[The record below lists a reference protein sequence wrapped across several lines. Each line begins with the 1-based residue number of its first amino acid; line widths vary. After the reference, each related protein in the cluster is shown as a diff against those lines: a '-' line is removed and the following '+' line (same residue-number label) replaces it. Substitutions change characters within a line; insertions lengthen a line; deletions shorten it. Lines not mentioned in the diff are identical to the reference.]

1 MTNPCRSLRFVPLVV
16 MAMAWPRLT
25 LGADLTLRYDQ
36 PAPNT
41 DAGWERNAL
50 PIGNGRIG
58 AMLFGD
64 PAADRVQF
72 NEITLWT
79 GNEDVMGAYQAFG
92 NLTIAMPGHDEGVT
106 RYRRELDLS
115 EGVGRIS
122 YQKDGV
128 TYSREYFA
136 SHPDQVIVVRLSAD
150 KKGMITGRVLMADM
164 HGAVAVAR
172 DSSLTRAGALTLE
185 MALPRPGRASVA
197 QPPWRG
203 RPALVSAEGVSPSE
217 RGQDARDTQG
227 QDALA
232 TLGGATRPAPTQNPT
247 NTMTYESQ
255 VRVVNEGGS
264 VQAEGNK
271 IAFENCDAVTILLG
285 MGTSY
290 VMDHSREFQGE
301 HPHERLTAQM
311 QAAAV
316 KPYAQLKQDHRADYQ
331 SLFGRV
337 QLDLGSSSAERTA
350 LTTDRR
356 IEVYTERGDDP
367 GLEAMFFQF
376 GRYLLMSC
384 SRDSLPANLQ
394 GLWNRTN
401 QPPWNADYH
410 TNINIQMNYWLAE
423 PANLS
428 ECHLPLFNLVL
439 ALREPFRRFTAEAF
453 PLKVRPVRGW
463 TVRTSHNPFGNMSYI
478 WNMGGNAW
486 YAQHFWE
493 HYAFTLDRE
502 FLQTKAFPMMKEACE
517 FWEDHLK
524 TMPDGRLV
532 VPNGWSPEHGPRGVD
547 GVTYDQ
553 MMVWD
558 LFTNTIEAADVLGTD
573 KAFRDRVAALRD
585 RLVGPK
591 IGRWGQ
597 LQEWM
602 DDLDEPNDTHRHVSH
617 LFGLHP
623 GRQLSPTT
631 TPELAAAARKSLT
644 ARGDA
649 GTGWS
654 MAWKIAFWARLQD
667 GDHAYKML
675 RGQLSV
681 PGTRA
686 KEQGNAGTER
696 NNQGGTL
703 PNLFDT
709 HPPFQI
715 DGNFGATA
723 AICEMLLQSHTG
735 EIQLLPA
742 LPSAWASGSVKG
754 LRARGS
760 FDVDIAWKD
769 GKLTR
774 ATLRSIKGQSCKV
787 RYGRQVVSLSATPGQ
802 AINLDGILQKLP

>member
-1 MTNPCRSLRFVPLVV
+1 MTIRRMIPYIVSIVLAV
-16 MAMAWPRLT
+16 MVWAGPAI
-25 LGADLTLRYDQ
+25 GADLTLRYDQ

-50 PIGNGRIG
+50 PIGNGRLG

-64 PAADRVQF
+64 PAVDRVQF
-72 NEITLWT
+72 NEISLWT

-92 NLTIAMPGHDEGVT
+92 NLTITMPGHDAGLT
-106 RYRRELDLS
+106 QYRRELDLA
-115 EGVGRIS
+115 EGVGRVS
-122 YQKDGV
+122 YQKDSV

-150 KKGMITGRVLMADM
+150 KKGMLTGGVTLADM
-164 HGAVAVAR
+164 HDAPTVAR
-172 DSSLTRAGALTLE
+172 DNSLTFSGALTLE
-185 MALPRPGRASVA
+185 MAQRQAR
-197 QPPWRG
+197 RG
-203 RPALVSAEGVSPSE
+203 RNE
-217 RGQDARDTQG
+217 
-227 QDALA
+227 
-232 TLGGATRPAPTQNPT
+232 PAPAANPNPT
-247 NTMTYESQ
+247 STMSYESQ
-255 VRVVNEGGS
+255 VRVMNEGGAARVDGS
-264 VQAEGNK
+264 KV
-271 IAFENCDAVTILLG
+271 AFENCDAVTILLG

-290 VMDHSREFQGE
+290 VMDRSKQFRGE
-301 HPHERLTAQM
+301 HPHERLIAQM
-311 QAAAV
+311 QAASA
-316 KPYAQLKQDHRADYQ
+316 KSYQQLRQDHRTDYQ

-337 QLDLGSSSAERTA
+337 QLDLGTSSAERTA
-350 LTTDRR
+350 LTTDKR

-367 GLEAMFFQF
+367 GLEAMFYQF

-423 PANLS
+423 PTNLS

-453 PLKVRPVRGW
+453 PLEGKPARGW
-463 TVRTSHNPFGNMSYI
+463 TVRTSHNPFGNMSYV

-486 YAQHFWE
+486 YGQHFWE
-493 HYAFTLDRE
+493 HYAFTLDKE
-502 FLQTKAFPMMKEACE
+502 YLKAMAYPMMKEACE

-524 TMPDGRLV
+524 TLPDGRLA
-532 VPNGWSPEHGPRGVD
+532 VPKGWSPEHGPRDVD

-558 LFTNTIEAADVLGTD
+558 LFTNTVEAADVLGTD
-573 KAFRDRVAALRD
+573 KAFRDKVAAMRD
-585 RLVGPK
+585 KLVDPK

-602 DDLDEPNDTHRHVSH
+602 DDLDDPNDTHRHVSH

-654 MAWKIAFWARLQD
+654 MAWKIAFWSRLQD

-686 KEQGNAGTER
+686 KQQGAAGTER

-742 LPSAWASGSVKG
+742 LPSAWPNGSVKG
-754 LRARGS
+754 LRARGG
-760 FDVDIAWKD
+760 FEVDIVWKD
-769 GKLTR
+769 GKLTG
-774 ATLRSIKGQSCKV
+774 ATLHSVKGHTCKV
-787 RYGRQVVSLSATPGQ
+787 RYGGQVVTLALTPGQ
-802 AINLDGILQKLP
+802 SLAMDGTLKKAP

>member
-1 MTNPCRSLRFVPLVV
+1 MTVRRMIPCIVSALLAV
-16 MAMAWPRLT
+16 MVGPGSAV
-25 LGADLTLRYDQ
+25 GADLTLRYDK

-50 PIGNGRIG
+50 PIGNGRLG

-72 NEITLWT
+72 NEISLWT

-92 NLTIAMPGHDEGVT
+92 NLTITMAGHDAGVSQ
-106 RYRRELDLS
+106 YRRELDLA
-115 EGVGRIS
+115 EGVGRVG

-136 SHPDQVIVVRLSAD
+136 SHPDQVIVIRLSAD
-150 KKGMITGRVLMADM
+150 KKGMLTGGVGLADM
-164 HGAVAVAR
+164 HEASTVAR
-172 DSSLTRAGALTLE
+172 DNSLTCAGALTLE
-185 MALPRPGRASVA
+185 MTQRQAR
-197 QPPWRG
+197 RG
-203 RPALVSAEGVSPSE
+203 RNE
-217 RGQDARDTQG
+217 
-227 QDALA
+227 
-232 TLGGATRPAPTQNPT
+232 PAPAVNSNPT
-247 NTMTYESQ
+247 STMAYESQ
-255 VRVVNEGGS
+255 VRVINEGGS
-264 VQAEGNK
+264 IRVDGRK
-271 IAFENCDAVTILLG
+271 VAFENCDAVTILLG

-290 VMDHSREFQGE
+290 LMDRSKQFRGE

-311 QAAAV
+311 QAASV
-316 KPYAQLKQDHRADYQ
+316 QSYPQLRQNHRADYQ

-337 QLDLGSSSAERTA
+337 RLDLGTTSAQRMA
-350 LTTDRR
+350 LTTDKR
-356 IEVYTERGDDP
+356 IEVYTEQGNDP
-367 GLEAMFFQF
+367 GLEATFFQF
-376 GRYLLMSC
+376 GRYLLMSS

-423 PANLS
+423 PTNLS
-428 ECHLPLFNLVL
+428 ECHLPLFDLVL

-453 PLKVRPVRGW
+453 PLEGKPVRGW

-493 HYAFTLDRE
+493 HYAFTLDKE
-502 FLQTKAFPMMKEACE
+502 FLQRQAYPMMKEACE

-524 TMPDGRLV
+524 SLPDGRLA
-532 VPNGWSPEHGPRGVD
+532 VPKGWSPEHGPRDVD

-573 KAFRDRVAALRD
+573 KDFRNKVAALRD
-585 RLVGPK
+585 KLVGPK

-602 DDLDEPNDTHRHVSH
+602 ADLDEPNDTHRHVSH

-686 KEQGNAGTER
+686 KEQGTRGTES

-735 EIQLLPA
+735 EVQLLPA
-742 LPSAWASGSVKG
+742 LPSAWPTGSVKG
-754 LRARGS
+754 LRARGG
-760 FDVDIAWKD
+760 FEVDLAWKD
-769 GKLTR
+769 GKLTG
-774 ATLRSIKGQSCKV
+774 ATLHSIKGQSCKV
-787 RYGRQVVSLSATPGQ
+787 RYGGKVVPLSLTPGQ
-802 AINLDGILQKLP
+802 STDLDSMLNKIH

>member
-1 MTNPCRSLRFVPLVV
+1 
-16 MAMAWPRLT
+16 
-25 LGADLTLRYDQ
+25 
-36 PAPNT
+36 
-41 DAGWERNAL
+41 
-50 PIGNGRIG
+50 
-58 AMLFGD
+58 MLFGD

-72 NEITLWT
+72 NEISLWT

-92 NLTIAMPGHDEGVT
+92 NLTITMPGHEAGVT
-106 RYRRELDLS
+106 QYRRELDLS
-115 EGVGRIS
+115 EGVGRVG

-136 SHPDQVIVVRLSAD
+136 SHPDQVIVIRLGAD
-150 KKGMITGRVLMADM
+150 KKGMITGQIVRADM
-164 HGAVAVAR
+164 HEALIEAR
-172 DSSLTRAGALTLE
+172 DSALICSGALTLQ
-185 MALPRPGRASVA
+185 MTLRQAR
-197 QPPWRG
+197 
-203 RPALVSAEGVSPSE
+203 
-217 RGQDARDTQG
+217 RGQAETG
-227 QDALA
+227 PA
-232 TLGGATRPAPTQNPT
+232 TYEHSMK
-247 NTMTYESQ
+247 TMTYECQ

-264 VQAEGNK
+264 ARADGNK
-271 IAFENCDAVTILLG
+271 IVFEGCDAVTALLG

-290 VMDHSREFQGE
+290 VMDRSRQFQGE
-301 HPHERLTAQM
+301 HPRERLTALM
-311 QAAAV
+311 QAAAA
-316 KPYAQLKQDHRADYQ
+316 KSYAQLKQDHRADYQ
-331 SLFGRV
+331 ALFGRV
-337 QLDLGSSSAERTA
+337 QLDLGSSSTERTA

-356 IEVYTERGDDP
+356 IEAYTEQGDDP

-376 GRYLLMSC
+376 GRYLLMSS

-453 PLKVRPVRGW
+453 PLEGKPVRGW

-502 FLQTKAFPMMKEACE
+502 FLQTKAYPMMKEACE

-524 TMPDGRLV
+524 TLPDGRLA

-558 LFTNTIEAADVLGTD
+558 LFTNTVEAADVLGTD
-573 KAFRDRVAALRD
+573 KAFRDKVAALRD
-585 RLVGPK
+585 KLVGPK

-602 DDLDEPNDTHRHVSH
+602 DDLDDPNDTHRHVSH

-654 MAWKIAFWARLQD
+654 MAWKTAFWARLQD

-686 KEQGNAGTER
+686 KEQGKAGTER

-742 LPSAWASGSVKG
+742 LPSVWPRGSVKG
-754 LRARGS
+754 LRARGG
-760 FDVDIAWKD
+760 FEVDIAWKD

-774 ATLRSIKGQSCKV
+774 ATLHSIKGQSCKV
-787 RYGRQVVSLSATPGQ
+787 RYGRQVVSLSMTPGQ
-802 AINLDGILQKLP
+802 SIYLDGTLGKLP

>member
-1 MTNPCRSLRFVPLVV
+1 MTTLCKLLCVASGILAAAV
-16 MAMAWPRLT
+16 WPGLAV
-25 LGADLTLRYDQ
+25 GADLILRYDR

-50 PIGNGRIG
+50 PIGNGRLG

-64 PAADRVQF
+64 PVADRVQF
-72 NEITLWT
+72 NEISLWT

-92 NLTIAMPGHDEGVT
+92 NLTIMMPGHDTGVT

-115 EGVGRIS
+115 EGIGRVS
-122 YQKDGV
+122 YEKDGV
-128 TYSREYFA
+128 IYSREYFA
-136 SHPDQVIVVRLSAD
+136 SHPDQVIVIRLSAN
-150 KKGMITGRVLMADM
+150 KKGMITGQVALADM
-164 HGAVAVAR
+164 HDAPTVAKNNALT
-172 DSSLTRAGALTLE
+172 SSGALTLE
-185 MALPRPGRASVA
+185 MAQRQARRSG
-197 QPPWRG
+197 Q
-203 RPALVSAEGVSPSE
+203 
-217 RGQDARDTQG
+217 RGQAE
-227 QDALA
+227 
-232 TLGGATRPAPTQNPT
+232 PAPAT
-247 NTMTYESQ
+247 NQTSAATMTYESQ
-255 VRVVNEGGS
+255 VRVMKEGGS
-264 VQAEGNK
+264 VRTDGNK
-271 IAFENCDAVTILLG
+271 IAFQDCDAVTILLG

-290 VMDHSREFQGE
+290 IMDYAREFQGE
-301 HPHERLTAQM
+301 HPHDRLTAQM
-311 QAAAV
+311 QAASA
-316 KPYAQLKQDHRADYQ
+316 KSYPQLTQAHKADYL

-337 QLDLGSSSAERTA
+337 QLDLGTSPAERQA
-350 LTTDRR
+350 MTTDKR
-356 IEVYTERGDDP
+356 IEAYTEQGNDP
-367 GLEAMFFQF
+367 GLEATFFQF

-384 SRDSLPANLQ
+384 SHDSLPANLQ
-394 GLWNRTN
+394 GLWNHTN

-410 TNINIQMNYWLAE
+410 TNINVQMNYWLAE

-428 ECHLPLFNLVL
+428 ECHLPLFHLVS
-439 ALREPFRRFTAEAF
+439 ALREPFSKVTAEAF
-453 PLKVRPVRGW
+453 PLPGKPARGW
-463 TVRTSHNPFGNMSYI
+463 TVRTSHNPFGNMSYV

-486 YAQHFWE
+486 YAQHYWE
-493 HYAFTLDRE
+493 HYAFTLNKE
-502 FLQTKAFPMMKEACE
+502 FLETSAYPMMKEACE
-517 FWEDHLK
+517 FWEDHLR
-524 TMPDGRLV
+524 TLPDGRLA

-558 LFTNTIEAADVLGTD
+558 LFTNAVEAADVLGTD
-573 KAFRDRVAALRD
+573 KAFRDKVAAMRD
-585 RLVGPK
+585 KLVGPK

-602 DDLDEPNDTHRHVSH
+602 DDLDDPNDTHRHVSH

-654 MAWKIAFWARLQD
+654 MAWKIAFWARLHD
-667 GDHAYKML
+667 GDHAHKML

-686 KEQGNAGTER
+686 KQQGAAGTER

-742 LPSAWASGSVKG
+742 LPSVWPTGSVKG
-754 LRARGS
+754 LRARGG
-760 FDVDIAWKD
+760 FEVDIAWKD
-769 GKLTR
+769 GKLTD
-774 ATLRSIKGQSCKV
+774 ATVRSIKGQTCKL
-787 RYGRQVVSLSATPGQ
+787 RYGKQVVALSMKPGQ
-802 AINLDGILQKLP
+802 SIYTDSTLKKAP

>member
-1 MTNPCRSLRFVPLVV
+1 MTKRCVFLYLMSVGILV
-16 MAMAWPRLT
+16 MAGRGPAA
-25 LGADLTLRYDQ
+25 GVDLTLRYDK

-50 PIGNGRIG
+50 PIGNGRMG

-72 NEITLWT
+72 NEISLWT

-92 NLTIAMPGHDEGVT
+92 NLTITRPGHDTGVT
-106 RYRRELDLS
+106 QYRRELDLA
-115 EGVGRIS
+115 EGMGRVS

-136 SHPDQVIVVRLSAD
+136 SHPDQVIVIRLTAD
-150 KKGMITGRVLMADM
+150 KKGMITGQVTLADM
-164 HGAVAVAR
+164 HDAPVVAQ
-172 DSSLTRAGALTLE
+172 DKTLTCSGALTLE
-185 MALPRPGRASVA
+185 MTQRQAR
-197 QPPWRG
+197 RG
-203 RPALVSAEGVSPSE
+203 RTE
-217 RGQDARDTQG
+217 
-227 QDALA
+227 
-232 TLGGATRPAPTQNPT
+232 PAPAVNQNST
-247 NTMTYESQ
+247 STMTYESQ
-255 VRVVNEGGS
+255 VTVVNEGGS
-264 VQAEGNK
+264 ARVDGDK

-285 MGTSY
+285 AGTSY
-290 VMDHSREFQGE
+290 VMDRGKQFRGE

-311 QAAAV
+311 QAASA
-316 KPYAQLKQDHRADYQ
+316 KSYQQLRQDHRADYQ

-337 QLDLGSSSAERTA
+337 RLDLGSSSAERTA
-350 LTTDRR
+350 MTTNKR

-367 GLEAMFFQF
+367 GLEATFFQF

-428 ECHLPLFNLVL
+428 ECHLPLFDLVL

-453 PLKVRPVRGW
+453 PLEGKPVRGW

-493 HYAFTLDRE
+493 HYAFTLDEE
-502 FLQTKAFPMMKEACE
+502 FLKTMAYPMMKEACE

-524 TMPDGRLV
+524 TLPDGRLA
-532 VPNGWSPEHGPRGVD
+532 VPKGWSPEHGPRDVD

-573 KAFRDRVAALRD
+573 KVFRDKVAAMRD
-585 RLVGPK
+585 KLVGPK

-602 DDLDEPNDTHRHVSH
+602 DDLDDPNDTHRHVSH

-631 TPELAAAARKSLT
+631 TPELAVAARKSLT

-654 MAWKIAFWARLQD
+654 MAWKIAFWARLHD

-686 KEQGNAGTER
+686 KEQGAAGTES

-742 LPSAWASGSVKG
+742 LPSAWPTGSVKG
-754 LRARGS
+754 LRARGG
-760 FDVDIAWKD
+760 FEADIAWKD
-769 GKLTR
+769 GKLTG
-774 ATLRSIKGQSCKV
+774 ATLHSIKGHTCKL
-787 RYGRQVVSLSATPGQ
+787 RYGSQVVTLSMEPGQ
-802 AINLDGILQKLP
+802 STCVDGALKKAP

>member
-1 MTNPCRSLRFVPLVV
+1 MIRHRVFLCVISVIL
-16 MAMAWPRLT
+16 ALT
-25 LGADLTLRYDQ
+25 IGSGSAVGADLTLRYDK

-50 PIGNGRIG
+50 PIGNGRLG
-58 AMLFGD
+58 AMLFGA

-72 NEITLWT
+72 NEISLWT

-92 NLTIAMPGHDEGVT
+92 NLTMTMPGHDTGVT
-106 RYRRELDLS
+106 QYRRELDLA
-115 EGVGRIS
+115 EGVGHVS

-136 SHPDQVIVVRLSAD
+136 SHPDQVIVIRLTAD
-150 KKGMITGRVLMADM
+150 KKGMIAGGIALADM
-164 HGAVAVAR
+164 HDASAVAQ
-172 DSSLTRAGALTLE
+172 DKTLTCSGALTLA
-185 MALPRPGRASVA
+185 MAQRQGR
-197 QPPWRG
+197 RG
-203 RPALVSAEGVSPSE
+203 RNEPAPAVSP
-217 RGQDARDTQG
+217 
-227 QDALA
+227 
-232 TLGGATRPAPTQNPT
+232 NPT
-247 NTMTYESQ
+247 STMTYESQ

-264 VQAEGNK
+264 VRVDGRHVM
-271 IAFENCDAVTILLG
+271 FENCDAVTILLG

-290 VMDHSREFQGE
+290 IMDRSKQFRGE
-301 HPHERLTAQM
+301 HPHGRLTAQM
-311 QAAAV
+311 QAASARS
-316 KPYAQLKQDHRADYQ
+316 YQQLRQNHRADYQ

-337 QLDLGSSSAERTA
+337 QLDLGTTSAERTA
-350 LTTDRR
+350 LTTDKR
-356 IEVYTERGDDP
+356 IEAYTERGDDP

-428 ECHLPLFNLVL
+428 ECHIPLFNLVL

-453 PLKVRPVRGW
+453 PLEGRPVRGW
-463 TVRTSHNPFGNMSYI
+463 TVRTSHNPFGNMSYV

-493 HYAFTLDRE
+493 HYAFTLDKE
-502 FLQTKAFPMMKEACE
+502 FLQTQAYPMMKEACE

-524 TMPDGRLV
+524 TLPDGRLA
-532 VPNGWSPEHGPRGVD
+532 VPKGWSPEHGPRDVD

-558 LFTNTIEAADVLGTD
+558 LFTNTVEAADVLGTD
-573 KAFRDRVAALRD
+573 KAFRDKVAAMRGK
-585 RLVGPK
+585 LVGPK

-597 LQEWM
+597 LREWM
-602 DDLDEPNDTHRHVSH
+602 DDLDDPNDTHRHVSH

-631 TPELAAAARKSLT
+631 TPGLAAAARKSLT

-686 KEQGNAGTER
+686 KEQGAAGTER
-696 NNQGGTL
+696 DNQGGTL

-742 LPSAWASGSVKG
+742 LPSAWPTGSVKG
-754 LRARGS
+754 LRARGG
-760 FDVDIAWKD
+760 FEVDLAWKD
-769 GKLTR
+769 GKLTD
-774 ATLRSIKGQSCKV
+774 ATLHSIRGRSCKV
-787 RYGRQVVSLSATPGQ
+787 RHGDKVIPLALMRGQ
-802 AINLDGILQKLP
+802 SIDLDGILNQAR

>member
-1 MTNPCRSLRFVPLVV
+1 MTRRGAFLYLMAVVGAV
-16 MAMAWPRLT
+16 MAGRGFAI
-25 LGADLTLRYDQ
+25 GADLTLRYDQ

-50 PIGNGRIG
+50 PLGNGRLG

-72 NEITLWT
+72 NEISLWT
-79 GNEDVMGAYQAFG
+79 GNEEVMGAYQAFG
-92 NLTIAMPGHDEGVT
+92 NLTITRPGHDAGVT
-106 RYRRELDLS
+106 QYRRELDLS
-115 EGVGRIS
+115 EGVGRVR
-122 YQKDGV
+122 YEKDGV
-128 TYSREYFA
+128 THSREYFA
-136 SHPDQVIVVRLSAD
+136 SHPDQVIVVRLSAN
-150 KKGMITGRVLMADM
+150 KKGMVTGQVALADM
-164 HGAVAVAR
+164 HQAPSVAR
-172 DSSLTRAGALTLE
+172 DNMLTSSGALTLE
-185 MALPRPGRASVA
+185 MARPQPR
-197 QPPWRG
+197 RG
-203 RPALVSAEGVSPSE
+203 SQAESKPAA
-217 RGQDARDTQG
+217 
-227 QDALA
+227 
-232 TLGGATRPAPTQNPT
+232 TQNPT

-264 VQAEGNK
+264 VRGDGDK

-285 MGTSY
+285 AGTSY
-290 VMDHSREFQGE
+290 VMDRDKKFQGE
-301 HPHERLTAQM
+301 HPHDRLTAQM
-311 QAAAV
+311 QAAAA
-316 KPYAQLKQDHRADYQ
+316 KPYPQLKQDHRVDYQ

-337 QLDLGSSSAERTA
+337 RLDLGTSSAERTA
-350 LTTDRR
+350 LPTDKR
-356 IEVYTERGDDP
+356 IEVYTERSDDP

-453 PLKVRPVRGW
+453 PLEGKAARGW

-493 HYAFTLDRE
+493 HYAFTLDRQ
-502 FLQTKAFPMMKEACE
+502 FLQTKAYPMMKEACE

-524 TMPDGRLV
+524 TLPDGRLA
-532 VPNGWSPEHGPRGVD
+532 VPKGWSPEHGPRDVD

-558 LFTNTIEAADVLGTD
+558 LFTNAIEAADCLGSD
-573 KAFRDRVAALRD
+573 KVFRDKVAALRD
-585 RLVGPK
+585 KLVGPK

-602 DDLDEPNDTHRHVSH
+602 ADLDDPNDTHRHVSH

-631 TPELAAAARKSLT
+631 TPELAAATRKSLT

-686 KEQGNAGTER
+686 KEQGKAGTER

-742 LPSAWASGSVKG
+742 LPSAWPNGSVKG
-754 LRARGS
+754 LRARGG
-760 FDVDIAWKD
+760 FEVDIAWKD
-769 GKLTR
+769 GKLIR
-774 ATLRSIKGQSCKV
+774 ATLHSIKGQSCKV
-787 RYGRQVVSLSATPGQ
+787 RYGSKVVTRALTPGKSFD
-802 AINLDGILQKLP
+802 LDGALN

>member
-1 MTNPCRSLRFVPLVV
+1 MRGLCKSLLIVPVIIV
-16 MAMAWPRLT
+16 MPTWAGLA
-25 LGADLTLRYDQ
+25 GAADLTLRYDQ

-50 PIGNGRIG
+50 PIGNGRMG
-58 AMLFGD
+58 AMLFGA
-64 PAADRVQF
+64 PAADRLQF
-72 NEITLWT
+72 NEISLWT
-79 GNEDVMGAYQAFG
+79 GNEEVMGAYQAFG
-92 NLTIAMPGHDEGVT
+92 NLTITVPGHDSGVT
-106 RYRRELDLS
+106 QYRRELDLA
-115 EGVGRIS
+115 EGVGRVS
-122 YQKDGV
+122 YEKDGV
-128 TYSREYFA
+128 SYLREYFA
-136 SHPDQVIVVRLSAD
+136 SHPDQVIVVRLSAN
-150 KKGMITGRVLMADM
+150 KKGMLTGQVALTDM
-164 HGAVAVAR
+164 HDAPTVAR
-172 DSSLTRAGALTLE
+172 DNLLISSGALTLA
-185 MALPRPGRASVA
+185 MA
-197 QPPWRG
+197 QPQARRG
-203 RPALVSAEGVSPSE
+203 KAQVRPAASPNS
-217 RGQDARDTQG
+217 
-227 QDALA
+227 
-232 TLGGATRPAPTQNPT
+232 PK
-247 NTMTYESQ
+247 TMSYESQ
-255 VRVVNEGGS
+255 VRVLNEGGT
-264 VQAEGNK
+264 VHADGDTV
-271 IAFENCDAVTILLG
+271 AFVDCDAVTLLLG
-285 MGTSY
+285 AGTSY
-290 VMDHSREFQGE
+290 VMDYERRFQGE
-301 HPHERLTAQM
+301 PPRQRLTAQM
-311 QAAAV
+311 QTASAQS
-316 KPYAQLKQDHRADYQ
+316 YEQLKQAHQTDYR

-337 QLDLGSSSAERTA
+337 QLDLGASSAERRA
-350 LTTDRR
+350 LTTDKR
-356 IEVYTERGDDP
+356 IEVYTEQGNDP

-376 GRYLLMSC
+376 GRYLLLSC

-410 TNINIQMNYWLAE
+410 TNINIQMNYWPAE

-428 ECHLPLFNLVL
+428 ECHLPLFRLVT
-439 ALREPFRRFTAEAF
+439 ALREPFSKVTAEAF
-453 PLKVRPVRGW
+453 PLSGRPSRGW

-493 HYAFTLDRE
+493 HYAFTLDRQ
-502 FLQTKAFPMMKEACE
+502 FLGTTAYPMMKEACE

-524 TMPDGRLV
+524 TLPDGRLA
-532 VPNGWSPEHGPRGVD
+532 VPNGWSPEHGPRDVD

-553 MMVWD
+553 MMIWD

-573 KAFRDRVAALRD
+573 QAFRDKIAALRD
-585 RLVGPK
+585 KLVGPK

-602 DDLDEPNDTHRHVSH
+602 EDLDEPNDTHRHVSH

-631 TPELAAAARKSLT
+631 TPELAAAARKSLA

-654 MAWKIAFWARLQD
+654 MAWKIAFWARLHD

-686 KEQGNAGTER
+686 KQQGAAGTER

-735 EIQLLPA
+735 EIHLLPA
-742 LPSAWASGSVKG
+742 LPSAWPTGSVKG
-754 LRARGS
+754 LRARGG
-760 FDVDIAWKD
+760 FEVDITWKD
-769 GKLTR
+769 GQL
-774 ATLRSIKGQSCKV
+774 ADAIVRSIKGRTCTL
-787 RYGRQVVSLSATPGQ
+787 RYGDQVVALTLKPGQ
-802 AINLDGILQKLP
+802 SIYTDGTLKKAP

>member
-1 MTNPCRSLRFVPLVV
+1 
-16 MAMAWPRLT
+16 
-25 LGADLTLRYDQ
+25 
-36 PAPNT
+36 
-41 DAGWERNAL
+41 
-50 PIGNGRIG
+50 
-58 AMLFGD
+58 
-64 PAADRVQF
+64 
-72 NEITLWT
+72 
-79 GNEDVMGAYQAFG
+79 
-92 NLTIAMPGHDEGVT
+92 
-106 RYRRELDLS
+106 
-115 EGVGRIS
+115 
-122 YQKDGV
+122 
-128 TYSREYFA
+128 
-136 SHPDQVIVVRLSAD
+136 
-150 KKGMITGRVLMADM
+150 
-164 HGAVAVAR
+164 
-172 DSSLTRAGALTLE
+172 
-185 MALPRPGRASVA
+185 
-197 QPPWRG
+197 
-203 RPALVSAEGVSPSE
+203 
-217 RGQDARDTQG
+217 
-227 QDALA
+227 
-232 TLGGATRPAPTQNPT
+232 
-247 NTMTYESQ
+247 
-255 VRVVNEGGS
+255 
-264 VQAEGNK
+264 
-271 IAFENCDAVTILLG
+271 
-285 MGTSY
+285 
-290 VMDHSREFQGE
+290 
-301 HPHERLTAQM
+301 
-311 QAAAV
+311 
-316 KPYAQLKQDHRADYQ
+316 
-331 SLFGRV
+331 
-337 QLDLGSSSAERTA
+337 
-350 LTTDRR
+350 
-356 IEVYTERGDDP
+356 
-367 GLEAMFFQF
+367 MFCQF

-428 ECHLPLFNLVL
+428 ECHMPLFNLVL

-453 PLKVRPVRGW
+453 PLEGKPVRGW
-463 TVRTSHNPFGNMSYI
+463 TVRTSHNPFGNMSYV

-493 HYAFTLDRE
+493 HYAFTLDKE
-502 FLQTKAFPMMKEACE
+502 FLRTKAYPMMKEACE

-524 TMPDGRLV
+524 TVPDGRLA

-558 LFTNTIEAADVLGTD
+558 LFTNTIEAADCLGTD
-573 KAFRDRVAALRD
+573 QAFRDKVAALRD
-585 RLVGPK
+585 KLVGPK

-602 DDLDEPNDTHRHVSH
+602 DDLDDPNDTHRHVSH

-631 TPELAAAARKSLT
+631 TPELATAARKSLT

-686 KEQGNAGTER
+686 KQQGNAGTER

-742 LPSAWASGSVKG
+742 LPSAWPSGSVKG
-754 LRARGS
+754 LRARGG
-760 FDVDIAWKD
+760 FEGDIAWKD

-774 ATLRSIKGQSCKV
+774 ATLHSIKGQSCKV
-787 RYGRQVVSLSATPGQ
+787 RYGRQVVSLSMTPGQ
-802 AINLDGILQKLP
+802 SINVDGTLNKLP